1 MENEKG
7 IITLASSYP
16 VKETIDRFENLL
28 RTKGATIFARIDQQA
43 AARQAG
49 LEMPA
54 TELLLFGNPKAGT
67 ALMLAKP
74 LSGLD
79 LPLKVLGWQ
88 DKDGKSWLSYNS
100 FGYLQQRFALPDDL
114 IHPVAAVEGLIKA
127 AVIP

>member
-1 MENEKG
+1 M
-7 IITLASSYP
+7 ASPYT
-16 VKETIDRFENLL
+16 VKETVDRLENML
-28 RTKGATIFARIDQQA
+28 RSKGATIFTRIDQQA

-79 LPLKVLGWQ
+79 LPLKVLAWQ
-88 DKDGKSWLSYNS
+88 DKEGKNWLSYSS
-100 FGYLQQRFALPDDL
+100 FGYLQQRFSLPDDL
-114 IHPVAAVEGLIKA
+114 MHLVAMIEGLIKA
-127 AVIP
+127 AVAP

>member
-1 MENEKG
+1 MENG
-7 IITLASSYP
+7 IITLASPYS
-16 VKETIDRFENLL
+16 VKEAIDRLENLL
-28 RTKGATIFARIDQQA
+28 RAKGATIFARIDQQA
-43 AARQAG
+43 AAHQVG

-88 DKDGKSWLSYNS
+88 DKEGKNWLSYNS
-100 FGYLQQRFALPDDL
+100 FAWLQQRFSLSDDL
-114 IHPVAAVEGLIKA
+114 VHPVAMVEGLIKA
-127 AVIP
+127 AVNP

>member
-7 IITLASSYP
+7 IITLASPYP
-16 VKETIDRFENLL
+16 VKETIDRLENLL
-28 RTKGATIFARIDQQA
+28 CTKGATIFARIDQRA

-49 LEMPA
+49 LEMPP

-74 LSGLD
+74 HSGID
-79 LPLKVLGWQ
+79 LPLKALAWQ

-114 IHPVAAVEGLIKA
+114 IHPIAAVEGLLKA
-127 AVIP
+127 AVAS

>member
-16 VKETIDRFENLL
+16 VKETINRLENLL

-114 IHPVAAVEGLIKA
+114 IHPIAAVEGLISA
-127 AVIP
+127 AVAT

>member
-1 MENEKG
+1 MENENS
-7 IITLASSYP
+7 IITLASPYT
-16 VKETIDRFENLL
+16 VKETIDRLENML
-28 RTKGATIFARIDQQA
+28 RSKGATIFARIDQQA
-43 AARQAG
+43 AAQQAG

-100 FGYLQQRFALPDDL
+100 FGYLQQRFSLPDDL
-114 IHPVAAVEGLIKA
+114 VHPVAAVEGLIKA
-127 AVIP
+127 AVTS

>member
-7 IITLASSYP
+7 IITLASPFP
-16 VKETIDRFENLL
+16 VKEIVDRLETLL
-28 RTKGATIFARIDQQA
+28 RAKGATIFARIDQQA
-43 AARQAG
+43 AAREAG
-49 LEMPA
+49 LEMPT

-88 DKDGKSWLSYNS
+88 DQDGKSWLSYNS
-100 FGYLQQRFALPDDL
+100 FGYLQQRFSLSDDL
-114 IHPVAAVEGLIKA
+114 MHPLAAVEGLIKA
-127 AVIP
+127 SVTP